1 MVYEKLDK
9 IRGDLA
15 KAREKRDE
23 AEAKVKQLEQRL
35 KDAESK
41 QILTDVGNFNLSPEQ
56 VAEFLQFMAKGQL
69 PQTNPTG
76 VSSVIG
82 STYSVKNET
91 SYGNTNNDE
100 DKESEDFENED
111 DQ

>member
-1 MVYEKLDK
+1 MVYEKLEK

-56 VAEFLQFMAKGQL
+56 VAEFLQLMASGQL
-69 PQTNPTG
+69 PQTIPNG
-76 VSSVIG
+76 VSNITG
-82 STYSVKNET
+82 STNSVKNET
-91 SYGNTNNDE
+91 SYGTTNDDE
-100 DKESEDFENED
+100 DEESEDFENED